1 MVDIKSL
8 PMFYPPDG
16 LYYIFSRDFGHF
28 WRQRSG
34 ISDGGIL
41 DCEPLESKREELSM
55 HHRIWKMTTMSPA
68 NAKRGPRVILQSA
81 QGLHFNAPEEMGCYV
96 SKKSS
101 KIIQSN
107 KKASWIL
114 CAHGSKPYAYKIL
127 TSDMRLAINSPTH
140 TIYNTK
146 TDLKAEFHV
155 TEAYDI
161 RVYDPQWWYFIPVS
175 QIDKFLEENGIRRLD
190 V

>member
-41 DCEPLESKREELSM
+41 DCEPLESKREEPSM
-55 HHRIWKMTTMSPA
+55 HHRIVRFPSVIRTYGLTYPLIKWKMTTMSPA

-96 SKKSS
+96 SKKVYLVFICHGLQLRLCFIKSS

-114 CAHGSKPYAYKIL
+114 CAHGSKPYAYKQVFLI
-127 TSDMRLAINSPTH
+127 
-140 TIYNTK
+140 
-146 TDLKAEFHV
+146 
-155 TEAYDI
+155 
-161 RVYDPQWWYFIPVS
+161 
-175 QIDKFLEENGIRRLD
+175 QIT
-190 V
+190 